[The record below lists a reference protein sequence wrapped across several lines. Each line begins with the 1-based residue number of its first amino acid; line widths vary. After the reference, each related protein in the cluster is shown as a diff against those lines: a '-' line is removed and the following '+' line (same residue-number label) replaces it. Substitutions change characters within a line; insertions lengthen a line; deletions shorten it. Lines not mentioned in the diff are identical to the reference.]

1 MTNFSRILMFDR
13 MRILSISAFII
24 ALDQATKLA
33 IKARF
38 FLGESKG
45 LLGDFLRFT
54 YIENPGMAFGI
65 RIGGKYF
72 FTIFATLATIVILY
86 YLYRIRHERFAS
98 RFALAL
104 ILGGAVGNLIDRYAY
119 GQVID
124 FVDVGLGATR
134 WPVFNVAD
142 SAVTVGMIMLMIFV
156 LFERKTPREKANL
169 PAFVPAEPS
178 PSEENDNWR
187 ESRKS

>member
-1 MTNFSRILMFDR
+1 MFDR
-13 MRILSISAFII
+13 MRILIVSVLIV
-24 ALDQATKLA
+24 ALDQITKLA
-33 IKARF
+33 IKDRF
-38 FLGESKG
+38 FLGESIE
-45 LLGDFLRFT
+45 LWNDFLRFT

-72 FTIFATLATIVILY
+72 FTIFATIATLVIGY
-86 YLYRIRHERFAS
+86 YLYRIRHERLAS
-98 RFALAL
+98 RLALAL

-124 FVDVGLGATR
+124 FIDVGIGATR

-142 SAVTVGMIMLMIFV
+142 SAVTVGMIMLIAFV
-156 LFERKTPREKANL
+156 LFEREGPPEQSKM
-169 PAFVPAEPS
+169 PAFVVNEPA

-187 ESRKS
+187 EARKR

>member
-1 MTNFSRILMFDR
+1 MFDR
-13 MRILSISAFII
+13 MRILIISVAIVV
-24 ALDQATKLA
+24 LDQFTKLA

-38 FLGESKG
+38 FLGESID
-45 LLGDFLRFT
+45 LLGNYLRFT

-72 FTIFATLATIVILY
+72 FTIFASIATLVILY

-98 RFALAL
+98 RLALAF
-104 ILGGAVGNLIDRYAY
+104 ILGGAAGNLIDRYAY

-124 FVDVGLGATR
+124 FIDVGLGDTR

-142 SAVTVGMIMLMIFV
+142 SAVTVGMIMLIAFV
-156 LFERKTPREKANL
+156 LFERETPLEKTKMPVFLASE
-169 PAFVPAEPS
+169 PA
-178 PSEENDNWR
+178 PSEEND
-187 ESRKS
+187 K

>member
-1 MTNFSRILMFDR
+1 
-13 MRILSISAFII
+13 MRILAISALIVV
-24 ALDQATKLA
+24 LDQVTKLA

-38 FLGESKG
+38 FLGESLD

-72 FTIFATLATIVILY
+72 FTVFATIATGVILY

-124 FVDVGLGATR
+124 FIDVGLGNTR

-142 SAVTVGMIMLMIFV
+142 SAVTIGMIMLVAFV
-156 LFERKTPREKANL
+156 LFERETPAEKTQM
-169 PAFVPAEPS
+169 PAFVANDPA
-178 PSEENDNWR
+178 PSEENDHWR
-187 ESRKS
+187 DLRK